1 VRTGGSGDPVRRVRI
16 RWGGGGVAVGVIG
29 GFVAGLSFAG
39 NLTWVGVGAVATVA
53 GVAVA
58 ATNVALQESDR
69 RYSRRQHED
78 DRVAREAARRRDIAQ
93 ERERI
98 VAEADAVDVV
108 GLGGGGRTDDG
119 FVHCQQ
125 VTFLLT
131 NGAAQPISKIL
142 VELDPLVELIG
153 VQSGEYPTSLAAG
166 SSSRW
171 TVVTEEYVIPQDEA
185 SSREM
190 RTRVAVAT
198 FVLEGRTWS
207 KRRGAAATLVEGTL
221 PTAD

>member
-1 VRTGGSGDPVRRVRI
+1 MRTGGSGDPVRRVRI

-53 GVAVA
+53 GVTVA

-78 DRVAREAARRRDIAQ
+78 DRVARETARRRDIAQ

-131 NGAAQPISKIL
+131 NGAA
-142 VELDPLVELIG
+142 
-153 VQSGEYPTSLAAG
+153 
-166 SSSRW
+166 
-171 TVVTEEYVIPQDEA
+171 
-185 SSREM
+185 
-190 RTRVAVAT
+190 
-198 FVLEGRTWS
+198 
-207 KRRGAAATLVEGTL
+207 
-221 PTAD
+221 

>member
-1 VRTGGSGDPVRRVRI
+1 MRTGGSGDPVRRVRI

-166 SSSRW
+166 NSSRW

-207 KRRGAAATLVEGTL
+207 QRRGAGATLVEGTL

>member
-39 NLTWVGVGAVATVA
+39 NLTWV

-119 FVHCQQ
+119 FVHC
-125 VTFLLT
+125 
-131 NGAAQPISKIL
+131 
-142 VELDPLVELIG
+142 
-153 VQSGEYPTSLAAG
+153 
-166 SSSRW
+166 
-171 TVVTEEYVIPQDEA
+171 
-185 SSREM
+185 
-190 RTRVAVAT
+190 
-198 FVLEGRTWS
+198 
-207 KRRGAAATLVEGTL
+207 
-221 PTAD
+221 